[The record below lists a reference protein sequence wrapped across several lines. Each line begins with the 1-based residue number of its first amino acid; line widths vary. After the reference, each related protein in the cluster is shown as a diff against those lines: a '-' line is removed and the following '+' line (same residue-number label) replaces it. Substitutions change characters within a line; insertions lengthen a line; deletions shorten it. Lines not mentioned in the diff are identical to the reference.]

1 MFDIAFMK
9 VVYNYMDKDILKGCI
24 NGERLAQKKLYEKY
38 YGKMMSVC
46 LRYANSRDEAATI
59 LNEGFYKVFTKIE
72 AFDQTGN
79 LEAWIY
85 RIMVNTSIDHYRK
98 EIKLRNIKELDN
110 NVNQNP
116 DQFDVIA
123 EMSADDILE
132 LVQQLPLAYRTV
144 FNLHVI
150 EGMTHKDIGEQLGI
164 SEGTSKSNLFK
175 ARAKMQT
182 MITEKFSVNYKMLEN
197 G

>member
-1 MFDIAFMK
+1 MK
-9 VVYNYMDKDILKGCI
+9 VVYNYMDKDILTGCI

-59 LNEGFYKVFTKIE
+59 LNEGFYKVFTKID

-85 RIMVNTSIDHYRK
+85 RIMVNTAIDHYRK

-132 LVQQLPLAYRTV
+132 LVKQLPLAYRTV

-150 EGMTHKDIGEQLGI
+150 EGMTHKDIGEKLGI

-175 ARAKMQT
+175 ARAKMQR

>member
-1 MFDIAFMK
+1 
-9 VVYNYMDKDILKGCI
+9 MDKDILTGCI

-59 LNEGFYKVFTKIE
+59 LNEGFYKVFTKID

-85 RIMVNTSIDHYRK
+85 RIMVNTAIDHYRK

-132 LVQQLPLAYRTV
+132 LVKQLPLAYRTV

-150 EGMTHKDIGEQLGI
+150 EGMTHKDIGEKLGI

-175 ARAKMQT
+175 ARAKMQR